1 MKDTDTKVPV
11 MLGIFFSILSF
22 AFVINAWVLSMT
34 EIATESVHG
43 PGFGSWMISV
53 ILALMSTFCYAFDGI
68 ISLIKALHKI
78 SPRFNI
84 ALAVVT
90 LISVPMVLFVG
101 GGLGINILIWNTYH
115 LAIVIMEII
124 SIVMHLKAERCE
136 EESPQ
141 LSER

>member
-1 MKDTDTKVPV
+1 MKDIDTKAPA

-34 EIATESVHG
+34 KVAPESAHG
-43 PGFGSWMISV
+43 PGFGSWIISV
-53 ILALMSTFCYAFDGI
+53 ILALISMFFYAFDGI
-68 ISLIKALHKI
+68 ISLIKAFRKI
-78 SPRFNI
+78 NPRFNI
-84 ALAVVT
+84 ALAAVT
-90 LISVPMVLFVG
+90 FFGVPMVLFVG

-136 EESPQ
+136 EDS
-141 LSER
+141 SS